1 MARIK
6 EKRSVVLCPMIDAI
20 NDKTLEYSGQGGVQI
35 GGFSWN
41 GHFTWRMVPESVRKS
56 NHPTDPVR

>member
-1 MARIK
+1 M
-6 EKRSVVLCPMIDAI
+6 VLCPMIDAI